1 MKHHPTLPTK
11 REPVKKGIIKRLHA
25 VTKNRKQRVAATAMA
40 GDFDTELPG
49 RKIGMALAVIVG
61 VHVIAAGLVFFH
73 HWRLE
78 GRGGDAGAGGA
89 SAPAMLTSNAPLPTV
104 SKGDE
109 IHPVSSGENYQTIA
123 DKYKVDANEL
133 REANNNTPIRPGLL
147 VKIPPKK
154 ISAMDSPEVA
164 AMRAESKPDD
174 RGFDVEIKKA
184 IPVPGATLVK
194 PNVPKNSAANFSA
207 VNKTESETHAP
218 KATPVAKTT
227 TTPKDKESAKESSK
241 KESATPKAGSGRSY
255 TVQNGDTLYRI
266 AGRYKISPEQ
276 LMKANGISDARKLK
290 PGMTLSVPN

>member
-11 REPVKKGIIKRLHA
+11 REPVKKGIIKRLYA

-78 GRGGDAGAGGA
+78 GRGGDAGAATG
-89 SAPAMLTSNAPLPTV
+89 SLAPVPLTSNSPLPMV
-104 SKGDE
+104 SKNDE
-109 IHPVSSGENYQTIA
+109 IHPVRSGENYPSIA
-123 DKYKVDANEL
+123 AQHKVDVGQL
-133 REANNNTPIRPGLL
+133 REANNNTEIRPGLL
-147 VKIPPKK
+147 LKIPPKN
-154 ISAMDSPEVA
+154 ISAMDSPEVTA
-164 AMRAESKPDD
+164 LRAESKPDD
-174 RGFDVEIKKA
+174 RGFDVEVPRA
-184 IPVPGATLVK
+184 TPVPGATLVK
-194 PNVPKNSAANFSA
+194 PKVLKSTAESFSA
-207 VNKTESETHAP
+207 VSKTETEPRAP

-227 TTPKDKESAKESSK
+227 TTPKEKETSK
-241 KESATPKAGSGRSY
+241 KEAAAPKGASGRNY